1 MAQPSEKKIDELLAT
16 IAELKDDLNKLRDD
30 FLNHE
35 HGTAYNAMTLRMY
48 SVGTTVTPSGG
59 TSTAIA
65 GNVPSKMF
73 QV

>member
-1 MAQPSEKKIDELLAT
+1 MAQPSEKKIDELLST
-16 IAELKDDLNKLRDD
+16 IAELKSDLNALRTD
-30 FLNHE
+30 FLTHD
-35 HGTAYNAMTLRMY
+35 HSTSYNPATLRMN
-48 SVGTTVTPSGG
+48 VADITPSGG